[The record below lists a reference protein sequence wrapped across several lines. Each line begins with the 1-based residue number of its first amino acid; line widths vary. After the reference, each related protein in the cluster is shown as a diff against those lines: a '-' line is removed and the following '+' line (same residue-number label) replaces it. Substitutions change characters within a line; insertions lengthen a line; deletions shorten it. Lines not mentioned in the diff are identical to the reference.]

1 MKLVVSNAAVTWGG
15 GEVMAEAVALG
26 LQRRGHE
33 VVVFCHPGSVL
44 HERLRDRLVCEPVLS
59 RMDFAPGS
67 IFRAVQALRRHRPR
81 VVYASIEKDTRLTA
95 VAAHWT
101 GIPTVSCRAV
111 NRPFRNSFR
120 HRFLYGRVV
129 AHCVVNSH
137 ATLNTVLGSAP
148 WLDPSR
154 LSVIH
159 NGIDVERFAAASP
172 LALALPPDALVI
184 GFVGRFSPEKGLP
197 ELADAW
203 LRMAGA
209 LPAAHLVLAGSGP
222 LEAELRARLAGAP
235 RVHWFGFEEDVAA
248 MMKAFDVL
256 AVPSYEEGFGLVAA
270 EAMAAGVP
278 VVASRVGGLVE
289 VVDDGRTGCLVPPR
303 NALALADALLLLAN
317 DPDRRRRMG
326 AAGEERA
333 RRCFS
338 LERMLDRYESLLEA
352 VAAGGRPP
360 APESSSSVS

>member
-33 VVVFCHPGSVL
+33 VVLFCHPGSVL
-44 HERLRDRLVCEPVLS
+44 HERMRDRLTCEPVLS
-59 RMDFAPGS
+59 RMDFAPGA
-67 IFRAVQALRRHRPR
+67 ILRAARALRRHRPD

-95 VAAHWT
+95 VAAHWA

-111 NRPFRNSFR
+111 NRPFRNSLR
-120 HRFLYGRVV
+120 HRLVYGRVV
-129 AHCVVNSH
+129 THCVVNSH
-137 ATLNTVLGSAP
+137 ATLRTVLDSAP
-148 WLDPSR
+148 WLDAFR

-159 NGIDVERFAAASP
+159 NGIDVDRFAAASP
-172 LALALPPDALVI
+172 LALPVPPDAVII

-197 ELADAW
+197 ELAAAW
-203 LRMAGA
+203 LRIVDA
-209 LPAAHLVLAGSGP
+209 LPAAHLVVAGSGP
-222 LEAELRARLAGAP
+222 LEAELRGRLAGAP
-235 RVHWFGFEEDVAA
+235 RVHWFGFENDIAA

-278 VVASRVGGLVE
+278 VVASCVGGLVE
-289 VVDDGRTGCLVPPR
+289 VVDDGVTGRLVQPR
-303 NALALADALLLLAN
+303 DPGALADALLDLAA
-317 DPDRRRRMG
+317 DPDMRRRMG

-338 LERMLDRYESLLEA
+338 LERMLDRYEALLET
-352 VAAGGRPP
+352 VAAGGQPP
-360 APESSSSVS
+360 SSERSVSVS